1 MKNILIFKDKAV
13 NHNRE
18 MENYDVIVVGA
29 GHAGMEASLA
39 SCRIGAKTL
48 LLTINTDQ
56 MAYMPCNPA
65 MGGPGK
71 TQVLCELHALG
82 GASAILSEESATSIR
97 LLNRSKG
104 PSVQSVRI
112 QADRHFYSLLAAK
125 LIGETKNLTLFQ
137 GMVSSLL
144 VEDEKIVGVVL
155 LDGRKFYSK
164 TVVLSC
170 GTYMS
175 GKVHYADTSTPGGRM
190 GQPSVNGLSEQLKEL
205 GLPIRRFNTG
215 TTPRID
221 AKSIDY
227 SELARQDGD
236 TEPIALVSE
245 PRIFKNQLPSW
256 LGHTNSNTMNVIKK
270 YVHLAPSVKGMMVR
284 TGPRSCPSLEEKA
297 RWYADRTEHLFF
309 VEPESR
315 FTNECYLQGLYMS
328 IPPQY
333 QLEALKTLPG
343 LSNVRMVKSGYAIDY
358 DFVDPTELNPDL
370 STKHYDNL
378 FLAGQVDG
386 TTGYDEAAALGL
398 VAGANAALKSMSL
411 PPLILGRMD
420 GYIGVMIDDL
430 AHKGITEP
438 YRITPSH
445 VEFRMSLRADNAIF
459 RLGPIAKKIGLLDP
473 ERSADLLK
481 LESDKAEFVRESGGL
496 VYYPDKDT
504 KAWFQDIGIGDIN
517 EPVKLAQLI
526 RRPHF
531 DYTKLIAVAA
541 MFKSLSRRAVTS
553 AMTDIAIEAYCQRE
567 QTRMRDLERWEK
579 LSLPE
584 DIDYAGNMFLS
595 KLARLRLAAI
605 KPKTLGEAM
614 RVDGVTPSDIQILG
628 QYVSRET

>member
-1 MKNILIFKDKAV
+1 MEMKK
-13 NHNRE
+13 
-18 MENYDVIVVGA
+18 YDVIVVGA

-48 LLTINTDQ
+48 LLTINADQ

-82 GASAILSEESATSIR
+82 GASAVLSEESATSIR

-112 QADRHFYSLLAAK
+112 QADRHLYSLLAAR
-125 LIGETKNLTLFQ
+125 LVGQTENLTLIQ
-137 GMVSSLL
+137 GVVTKLL
-144 VEDEKIVGVVL
+144 VEDEKTTGVVL
-155 LDGRKFYSK
+155 SDGRKFHSEA
-164 TVVLSC
+164 VVLSC

-175 GKVHYADTSTPGGRM
+175 GKVHFAGESIPAGRM
-190 GQPSVNGLSEQLKEL
+190 GQPSVQGLSEQLMEL
-205 GLPIRRFNTG
+205 GLPVKRFNTG

-221 AKSIDY
+221 ARSIDY
-227 SELARQDGD
+227 SELKRQDGD
-236 TEPIALVSE
+236 TEPMALVSE
-245 PRIFKNQLPSW
+245 PRVFRDQLPSW
-256 LGHTNSNTMNVIKK
+256 LGHTNSNTMDVIKK
-270 YVHLAPSVKGMMVR
+270 YVHLAPSVKGMMVK

-297 RWYADRTEHLFF
+297 RWFADRTEHLFF

-315 FTNECYLQGLYMS
+315 FTGECYLQGLYMS

-343 LSNVRMVKSGYAIDY
+343 LSNVRMIRPGYAIDY
-358 DFVDPTELNPDL
+358 DYIDPTELNPDL

-378 FLAGQVDG
+378 FLAGQIDG

-398 VAGANAALKSMSL
+398 VAGANAAFKSMSL
-411 PPLILGRMD
+411 PPLMLGRMD

-459 RLGPIAKKIGLLDP
+459 RLGPIAKKTGLLDS

-481 LESDKAEFVRESGGL
+481 LESDKMEFIRESGNL
-496 VYYPDKDT
+496 SYYPDKNT
-504 KAWFQDIGIGDIN
+504 KAWFNDIGIGDIN
-517 EPVKLAQLI
+517 EPLKLTQLI

-531 DYTKLIAVAA
+531 DYAQLIAVAPR
-541 MFKSLSRRAVTS
+541 FKSLSRRAVAS
-553 AMTDIAIEAYCQRE
+553 VMIDITLEAYCQRE
-567 QTRMRDLERWEK
+567 HTRVRDLERWEK
-579 LSLPE
+579 LSLPGNM
-584 DIDYAGNMFLS
+584 DYIGNMFLS
-595 KLARLRLAAI
+595 KLARERLEAI

-614 RVDGVTPSDIQILG
+614 RIDGVTPSDIMVLG

>member
-1 MKNILIFKDKAV
+1 MEMKK
-13 NHNRE
+13 
-18 MENYDVIVVGA
+18 YDVIVVGA

-48 LLTINTDQ
+48 LLTINADQ

-82 GASAILSEESATSIR
+82 GASAVLSEESATSIR

-112 QADRHFYSLLAAK
+112 QADRHLYSLLAAR
-125 LIGETKNLTLFQ
+125 LVGQTENLTLTQ
-137 GMVSSLL
+137 GAVTKLL
-144 VEDEKIVGVVL
+144 VEDKKITGVVL
-155 LDGRKFYSK
+155 SDGRKFHSEA
-164 TVVLSC
+164 VVLSC

-175 GKVHYADTSTPGGRM
+175 GKVHFAGESIPAGRM
-190 GQPSVNGLSEQLKEL
+190 GQPSVQGLSEQLMEL
-205 GLPIRRFNTG
+205 GLPVKRFNTG

-221 AKSIDY
+221 ARSIDY
-227 SELARQDGD
+227 SELKRQDGD
-236 TEPIALVSE
+236 TEPMALVSE
-245 PRIFKNQLPSW
+245 PRVFRDQLPSW
-256 LGHTNSNTMNVIKK
+256 LGHTNSNTMDVIKK
-270 YVHLAPSVKGMMVR
+270 YVHLAPSVKGMMVK

-297 RWYADRTEHLFF
+297 RWFADRTEHLFF

-315 FTNECYLQGLYMS
+315 FTGECYLQGLYMS

-343 LSNVRMVKSGYAIDY
+343 LSNVRMIRPGYAIDY
-358 DFVDPTELNPDL
+358 DYIDPTELNPDL

-378 FLAGQVDG
+378 FLAGQIDG

-398 VAGANAALKSMSL
+398 VAGANAAFKSMSL
-411 PPLILGRMD
+411 PPLMLGRMD

-459 RLGPIAKKIGLLDP
+459 RLGPIAKKTGLLDS

-481 LESDKAEFVRESGGL
+481 LESDKMEFIRESGNL
-496 VYYPDKDT
+496 SYYPDKNT
-504 KAWFQDIGIGDIN
+504 KAWFNDIGIGDIN
-517 EPVKLAQLI
+517 EPLKLTQLI

-531 DYTKLIAVAA
+531 DYAQLIAVAPR
-541 MFKSLSRRAVTS
+541 FKSLSRRAVAS
-553 AMTDIAIEAYCQRE
+553 AMIDITLEAYCQRE
-567 QTRMRDLERWEK
+567 HARMRDLERWEK
-579 LSLPE
+579 LSLPGNM
-584 DIDYAGNMFLS
+584 DYMGNMFLS
-595 KLARLRLAAI
+595 KLARERLEAI

-614 RVDGVTPSDIQILG
+614 RIDGVTPSDIMVLG